1 MTGDT
6 PFGAQGW
13 KDYRPVIWSLM
24 AAVAV
29 ALLVKP
35 WFVSLFLVG
44 FAIGLGARIWRG
56 RRRRR
61 ASP

>member
-1 MTGDT
+1 MTGD
-6 PFGAQGW
+6 W
-13 KDYRPVIWSLM
+13 RDYRPMIWSLM

-44 FAIGLGARIWRG
+44 FAIGLGARIWRA
-56 RRRRR
+56 RRSRRP
-61 ASP
+61 SP